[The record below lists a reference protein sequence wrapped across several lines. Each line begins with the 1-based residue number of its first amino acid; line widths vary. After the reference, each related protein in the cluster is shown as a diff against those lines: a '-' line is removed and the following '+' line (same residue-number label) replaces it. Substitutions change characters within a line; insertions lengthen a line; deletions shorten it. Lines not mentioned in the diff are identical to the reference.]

1 MKKRTLIIL
10 IIFILAAAGVVY
22 FLHSGD
28 KAEPISLATAKSV
41 RGYIGES
48 VTATGTL
55 EPIDTVSV
63 GAQVS
68 GKVQKV
74 YVDYNSVVKK
84 GQLLALVDP
93 SILESQ
99 DQESG
104 ANLLNAKSNF
114 TLQKST
120 YNRQKQLYNLG
131 AISKA
136 DYEAALN
143 GVSDARAAV
152 ANATA
157 QLNVA
162 SRTLSYTRIYSPVN
176 GTVLNRNISEG
187 QTIAS
192 SFNAPV
198 LFVIAKDLTK
208 MQVNSAVDEADIG
221 NVRTGQ
227 NATFTVDAYPDDLF
241 KGIVKEIRLEPTVSA
256 NVVTYTTLI
265 DIDNS
270 DMKLKPGMTA
280 SINIYTQEDS
290 SALLIPARSLSFK
303 PGSSLEKKYTLIP
316 LVKEGDVQQESS
328 KGQLNQLNQMNS
340 KYSGTIEAV
349 PLQESRVWVQQGD
362 TLTEKKIITGLSD
375 GLNVK
380 VVKGIVPGEEVITN
394 IIIGSKKSADGPQ
407 SSPFLPHR
415 SQKKPPVKPGN

>member
-10 IIFILAAAGVVY
+10 IILIAVAAGLFY
-22 FLHSGD
+22 FFHSRD
-28 KAEPISLATAKSV
+28 KAEPISFATAKAAY
-41 RGYIGES
+41 GYIGES

-99 DQESG
+99 NQESR
-104 ANLLNAKSNF
+104 ANLLNAKSNL
-114 TLQKST
+114 TLQQST
-120 YNRQKQLYNLG
+120 YNRQSQLYSLG

-136 DYEAALN
+136 DYEVALN

-157 QLNVA
+157 QLNV
-162 SRTLSYTRIYSPVN
+162 SGRTLSYTRIYSPVN

-221 NVRTGQ
+221 NVKIGEH
-227 NATFTVDAYPDDLF
+227 ATFTVDAYPNDLF

-265 DIDNS
+265 DIDNT

-280 SINIYTQEDS
+280 SINIFTREDS
-290 SALLIPARSLSFK
+290 NALLIPMRATAFK
-303 PGSSLEKKYTLIP
+303 PDSSVSKQYI
-316 LVKEGDVQQESS
+316 LVPFPKEGNLQQENRM
-328 KGQLNQLNQMNS
+328 GQSNQKNTTTD
-340 KYSGTIEAV
+340 GTSTEDQTQISMV
-349 PLQESRVWVQQGD
+349 WIQEGD
-362 TLTEKKIITGLSD
+362 TLAEKKILTGLSD

-380 VVKGIVPGEEVITN
+380 VLNGLVPGEELITN
-394 IIIGSKKSADGPQ
+394 VIMGSKKNMDGPQ
-407 SSPFLPHR
+407 ASPFLPHR